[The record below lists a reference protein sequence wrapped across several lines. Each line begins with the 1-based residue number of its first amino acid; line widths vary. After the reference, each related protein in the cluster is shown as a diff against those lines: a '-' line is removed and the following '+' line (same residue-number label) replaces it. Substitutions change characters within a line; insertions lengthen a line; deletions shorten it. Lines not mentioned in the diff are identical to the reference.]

1 MFGFRNDGK
10 KLKHVDPILRM
21 TSYIMPKRYDAMVN
35 YKGTLRCENIDQFI
49 KEKRE
54 NENIKF
60 TYMDIII
67 AGIVRM
73 YATRPKMNRFIMNGN
88 IYARNK
94 IYISFVVKKELTDDG
109 AETTVKLEFD
119 GTENIYDVKQKIEEA
134 IAENKKNIE
143 SKNDTDKYVKS
154 LLRIPNF
161 ILNFVMG
168 CLRFGDRHGMLSKKL
183 VKLSPFHSSCFLT
196 NMKSISCD
204 YVYHHLYDF
213 GTTGLFVAMGK
224 EHLEPVV
231 DSVTDE
237 LAVGKVMHLGV
248 VIDERLCD
256 GLYNSKSIKVGM
268 RYFQNP
274 HLLCER
280 LNIEDVLKDPDL

>member
-10 KLKHVDPILRM
+10 KLKKIDPILRM

-35 YKGTLRCENIDQFI
+35 YKGLVRCEKIDKFI
-49 KEKRE
+49 KEKLE
-54 NENIKF
+54 TENIRF
-60 TYMDIII
+60 SYMDVVL

-73 YATRPKMNRFIMNGN
+73 YANRPKLNRFVMNGN
-88 IYARNK
+88 LFARK
-94 IYISFVVKKELTDDG
+94 GIFISFCVKKQLTDDG

-119 GTENIYDVKQKIEEA
+119 GTESIYDVKKKIDEA
-134 IAENKKNIE
+134 VFENKKQE
-143 SKNDTDKYVKS
+143 EKNNTDKFVG
-154 LLRIPNF
+154 LLLKIPNF

-168 CLRFGDRHGMLSKKL
+168 CIRFGDRHGMIPKKIL
-183 VKLSPFHSSCFLT
+183 NLSPFHSSCFVT

-231 DSVTDE
+231 DPLTDE
-237 LAVGKVMHLGV
+237 IVVGKVMKLGV

-256 GLYNSKSIKVGM
+256 GLYNSRSIKTGL
-268 RYFQNP
+268 RFIQDPY
-274 HLLCER
+274 LLCDR
-280 LNIEDVLKDPDL
+280 LLEDEVKKDPDL